1 MSLFITLKENRDFR
15 RLYRQS
21 LSYVGPALVVYL
33 KENRA
38 GFSRI
43 GITAGK
49 KLGTAVKRNRAKRV
63 IRVAYRTLLPDFKK
77 NVDMVVVARKRAT
90 FIKSQEAVEELKSL
104 LEKAEIIWFFMKHI
118 LIFLIKVYK
127 KCISPF
133 KTPCCRY
140 YPTCSQYAIDA
151 IKTHGAIKGSYYSI
165 KRILRCN
172 PFGKGGYDPVP
183 PKISVKSRKK

>member
-38 GFSRI
+38 GLSRI

-104 LEKAEIIWFFMKHI
+104 LEKAEII
-118 LIFLIKVYK
+118 
-127 KCISPF
+127 
-133 KTPCCRY
+133 
-140 YPTCSQYAIDA
+140 
-151 IKTHGAIKGSYYSI
+151 
-165 KRILRCN
+165 
-172 PFGKGGYDPVP
+172 
-183 PKISVKSRKK
+183 

>member
-21 LSYVGPALVVYL
+21 LSYVCPALVVYL

-104 LEKAEIIWFFMKHI
+104 LEKAEII
-118 LIFLIKVYK
+118 
-127 KCISPF
+127 
-133 KTPCCRY
+133 
-140 YPTCSQYAIDA
+140 
-151 IKTHGAIKGSYYSI
+151 
-165 KRILRCN
+165 
-172 PFGKGGYDPVP
+172 
-183 PKISVKSRKK
+183 